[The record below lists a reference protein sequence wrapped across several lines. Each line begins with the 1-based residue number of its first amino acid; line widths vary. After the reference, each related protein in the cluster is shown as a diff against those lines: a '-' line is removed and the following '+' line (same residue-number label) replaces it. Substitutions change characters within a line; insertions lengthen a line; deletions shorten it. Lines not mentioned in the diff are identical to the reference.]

1 MEAAR
6 VCKSWQDAEVVMLFK
21 KGNPKDPGNYKSI
34 FLLEVAGKILTS
46 VVAVATRHHPG
57 GV

>member
-21 KGNPKDPGNYKSI
+21 KGNPKDPGNYRSI
-34 FLLEVAGKILTS
+34 FLLEVARKILTS

-57 GV
+57 